1 MLSALSRAAARLAI
15 MKALFLHAHY
25 DDYEFTAAG
34 TFELWRR
41 KLGADFTAKVI
52 VCTDG
57 KAGHHFRTRDET
69 GALRLREQAAAAAI
83 GGFQSEP
90 LRLPNGEIPREACL
104 RVTTDLLAALWKA
117 IRDFE
122 PDYLFCPPVAS
133 DPRAG
138 IHVDHVAVAA
148 AVREVA
154 YMINVPHAFTPEYPA
169 DETQSTPVKVP
180 VILNTYDTYQFGA
193 NAHDLAVDVEAA
205 FEAICD
211 MTWCHQ
217 SQIVEWI
224 PWVGRHKMAAPANR
238 DEWKAV
244 LRERFLRQ
252 NRELGFKSQHAFE
265 MFTVT
270 AWGAVPTAEQLLK
283 DFPPITPKF
292 SHVKKLR
299 QRLKRWGAE

>member
-1 MLSALSRAAARLAI
+1 
-15 MKALFLHAHY
+15 MKVLFLHAHY
-25 DDYEFTAAG
+25 DDYEFTASG
-34 TFELWRR
+34 TFDLWRR
-41 KLGADFTAKVI
+41 RLGKSFAAKVV

-57 KAGHHFRTRDET
+57 RAGHHFRTRVET
-69 GALRLREQAAAAAI
+69 GAIRLREQAAAALI
-83 GGFQSEP
+83 GEFQFEQ
-90 LRLPNGEIPREACL
+90 LRLPNGELPREACL
-104 RVTTDLLAALWKA
+104 RVTTDLLAELWKT

-138 IHVDHVAVAA
+138 IHVDHVAVAT

-169 DETQSTPVKVP
+169 DETQSNPVKVP
-180 VILNTYDTYQFGA
+180 VILNTYDTYQFGE
-193 NAHDLAVDVEAA
+193 NSHDLAIDVEES

-217 SQIVEWI
+217 SQIIEWL
-224 PWVGRHKMAAPANR
+224 PWVGRHKMDAPETRN
-238 DEWKAV
+238 EWKKI

-252 NRELGFKSQHAFE
+252 NRELGFNSQHAFE

-270 AWGAVPTAEQLLK
+270 AWGAVPTVEQLTR

-292 SHVKKLR
+292 SHMKRLR
-299 QRLKRWGAE
+299 QQLARWGGH